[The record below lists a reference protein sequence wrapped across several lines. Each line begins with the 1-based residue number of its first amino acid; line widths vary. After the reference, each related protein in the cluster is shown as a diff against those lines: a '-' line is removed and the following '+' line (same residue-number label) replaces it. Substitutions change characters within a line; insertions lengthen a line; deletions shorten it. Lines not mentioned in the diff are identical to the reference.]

1 LNISSVQG
9 ERDYDPTEQESDTMG
24 RLIFFPLKMLGL
36 VSAGFA
42 LGVGW
47 KLGSYLVNTVM
58 EAEMA
63 QKSGPTPSAPGQEAE
78 PLWKRKFIKISEG

>member
-1 LNISSVQG
+1 VQG
-9 ERDYDPTEQESDTMG
+9 GQDDDHREKESYTMA

-47 KLGSYLVNTVM
+47 KLGSYLVRTVM
-58 EAEMA
+58 EAE
-63 QKSGPTPSAPGQEAE
+63 KSQESGQAPIAPGQDAE
-78 PLWKRKFIKISEG
+78 PLWKRKFVKISED